1 MKYAIR
7 TGSQGE
13 NSPANPEERCSSI
26 SGGGLEWARRRH
38 RDEGVWPHGW
48 RLLQTL
54 PQQRRASRR
63 SHRSGLFQFG
73 EKAFAALESVAPAE
87 RWKEVVRWY
96 LSPKHCEH
104 AETGCPIA
112 ALAPEIARAAP
123 AVRKRIAGVMEARRE
138 RMLEF
143 MPGRTADERERS
155 YNIIFPAMTGAI
167 STARILPD
175 PVERQKILNS
185 VRDHLLESF

>member
-1 MKYAIR
+1 
-7 TGSQGE
+7 
-13 NSPANPEERCSSI
+13 
-26 SGGGLEWARRRH
+26 
-38 RDEGVWPHGW
+38 
-48 RLLQTL
+48 
-54 PQQRRASRR
+54 
-63 SHRSGLFQFG
+63 
-73 EKAFAALESVAPAE
+73 
-87 RWKEVVRWY
+87 
-96 LSPKHCEH
+96 
-104 AETGCPIA
+104 
-112 ALAPEIARAAP
+112 LAPEIARAAP
-123 AVRKRIAGVMEARRE
+123 AVKKRIAGVMEARRE

>member
-1 MKYAIR
+1 LKR
-7 TGSQGE
+7 
-13 NSPANPEERCSSI
+13 
-26 SGGGLEWARRRH
+26 
-38 RDEGVWPHGW
+38 
-48 RLLQTL
+48 
-54 PQQRRASRR
+54 
-63 SHRSGLFQFG
+63 
-73 EKAFAALESVAPAE
+73 VAPAE

-96 LSPKHCEH
+96 LSPEHCEH

-123 AVRKRIAGVMEARRE
+123 AVKKRIAGVMEARRE
-138 RMLEF
+138 QMLEF

-155 YNIIFPAMTGAI
+155 YNIIFSAMTGAM

>member
-13 NSPANPEERCSSI
+13 TSPANREERSSSI
-26 SGGGLEWARRRH
+26 SGGGLEWAWRRH
-38 RDEGVWPHGW
+38 RDEGIWPHGW
-48 RLLQTL
+48 RLLQTF

-63 SHRSGLFQFG
+63 SHRSGLFRVWRKSLCG
-73 EKAFAALESVAPAE
+73 IERVAPAE

-96 LSPKHCEH
+96 LSPEHCEH
-104 AETGCPIA
+104 PETGCPIA

-123 AVRKRIAGVMEARRE
+123 AVKKRIAGVMEARRE

-155 YNIIFPAMTGAI
+155 YNIIFAAMTGAI
-167 STARILPD
+167 STARILPH

>member
-1 MKYAIR
+1 MKA
-7 TGSQGE
+7 
-13 NSPANPEERCSSI
+13 
-26 SGGGLEWARRRH
+26 
-38 RDEGVWPHGW
+38 
-48 RLLQTL
+48 
-54 PQQRRASRR
+54 
-63 SHRSGLFQFG
+63 SGLTVGGFYKHFRSKDELLAEAIEAG
-73 EKAFAALESVAPAE
+73 FSEFEEKAFTALESVPPAE

-96 LSPKHCEH
+96 LSAEHCEH
-104 AETGCPIA
+104 PETGCPIA

-123 AVRKRIAGVMEARRE
+123 AVRKRIAGLMEARRE

-143 MPGRTADERERS
+143 MPGRTPKERERS
-155 YNIIFPAMTGAI
+155 FNIIFAAMTGAI